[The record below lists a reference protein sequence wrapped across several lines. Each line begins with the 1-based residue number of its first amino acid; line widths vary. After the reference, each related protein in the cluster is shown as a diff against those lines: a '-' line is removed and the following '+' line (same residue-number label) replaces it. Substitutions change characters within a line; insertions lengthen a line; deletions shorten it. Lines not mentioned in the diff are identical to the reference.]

1 MKRFK
6 DIVLFDTFNNSNYLF
21 LHNNQYVSGNTNI
34 KSLEINEGIDLTI
47 YHLIDCDCV
56 LEYKINTTENVK
68 ITEVNHYYG
77 DIIVTKNICINS
89 NADVNLVTI
98 DKSDDLKS
106 KICVNVK
113 TEVLEK
119 AYINNKK
126 LAIFK
131 SEINSKEDVILVG
144 KKSKHESLNVFV
156 NNSCC
161 KQRFDLNTVHNAIDS
176 ESQMQNFG
184 ICKGKSVL
192 DINTNGIVSRGATRS
207 NLNQKSKGILLD
219 QDATISANPWLQIDD
234 YDCLASHGAGIGAID
249 EEELYYLMSRG
260 LTELE
265 SSRLIING
273 FINPVYEAIS
283 NQELKEKIILLDII
297 NNK

>member
-1 MKRFK
+1 MKRFL
-6 DIVLFDTFNNSNYLF
+6 DISLFNTFNNTNYLF
-21 LHNNQYVSGNTNI
+21 LHNNEYVSSNTNV
-34 KSLEINEGIDLTI
+34 KSLEISESIDLTI
-47 YHLIDCDCV
+47 YHLIDCDCD
-56 LEYKINTTENVK
+56 INYNFKENVNVN
-68 ITEVNHYYG
+68 ITEVNHYVG
-77 DIIVTKNICINS
+77 SVNVNKNITLKESS
-89 NADVNLVTI
+89 NVNLVTI
-98 DKSDDLKS
+98 DKSSENS

-113 TEVLEK
+113 TIVLEK

-131 SEINSKEDVILVG
+131 SEASFLENVYLNGI
-144 KKSKHESLNVFV
+144 KSNHESLNVFV
-156 NNSCC
+156 NNSCSS
-161 KQRFDLNTVHNAIDS
+161 QRFDLNTLHNAADS
-176 ESQMQNFG
+176 VSTMQNFG

-192 DINTNGIVSRGATRS
+192 DINTNGIVSRGACRS

-265 SSRLIING
+265 SSKLIING
-273 FINPVYEAIS
+273 FINPVYEEIN
-283 NQELKEKIILLDII
+283 NQELKEALIKLDII

>member
-1 MKRFK
+1 MERFE
-6 DIVLFDTFNNSNYLF
+6 DIVLFNTFNNTNYLF

-34 KSLEINEGIDLTI
+34 KSLEICESVDLTI
-47 YHLIDCDCV
+47 YHLIDCDC
-56 LEYKINTTENVK
+56 EINYSFKTNIDVNV
-68 ITEVNHYYG
+68 TEVNHYLG
-77 DIIVTKNICINS
+77 EVNVTKNICLEE
-89 NADVNLVTI
+89 NANVNLVTI
-98 DKSDDLKS
+98 DKSLENS

-113 TEVLEK
+113 TELLEK
-119 AYINNKK
+119 AYLNNKK
-126 LAIFK
+126 LAIYK
-131 SEINSKEDVILVG
+131 SEVKFLEDVILSG

-156 NNSCC
+156 NNCLHH
-161 KQRFDLNTVHNAIDS
+161 QRFDLNTIHNAVDS

-249 EEELYYLMSRG
+249 EEELFYLMSRG
-260 LTELE
+260 LTDLE

-273 FINPVYEAIS
+273 FINPVYEEIN
-283 NQELKEKIILLDII
+283 NQELKEELIKLDII
-297 NNK
+297 NK